1 MVRKARQASHRRKG
15 ISTVSRDERAA
26 KDEKARYERF
36 RRRRWGIIK
45 KISEYVEKFDAQACV
60 LVSDRYQTH
69 YFTSGEWVREPE
81 RIVSTA
87 PSTNQGCY

>member
-1 MVRKARQASHRRKG
+1 MVRKTRQASHRRKG
-15 ISTVSRDERAA
+15 PSVLSRDERAA

-69 YFTSGEWVREPE
+69 YFTSNEWVREPE
-81 RIVSTA
+81 QIVSVSFRTKR
-87 PSTNQGCY
+87 G